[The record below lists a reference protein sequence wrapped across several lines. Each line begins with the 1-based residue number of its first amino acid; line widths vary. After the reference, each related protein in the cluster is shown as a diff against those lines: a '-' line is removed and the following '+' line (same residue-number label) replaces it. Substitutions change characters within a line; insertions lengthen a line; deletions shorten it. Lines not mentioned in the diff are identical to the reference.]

1 MERSLRRTIDRQAFV
16 LHYQPVIE
24 LETGRIAAFE
34 ALIRWPHETRGLIP
48 PTEFIPLAEE
58 TGLILPIGRWALR
71 EACRQLRRWQG
82 ADERLAKLGIG
93 VNLSARQFSDEGL
106 VGQVADVLAETGLPP
121 ACLKLE
127 ITESILMVNAQVAL
141 ARLNPLRAMGVRISM
156 DDFGTGYSSLSYL
169 QRFPIDTLKIDQS
182 FIGAMTHTIEGAEIV
197 RAILN
202 LGKALHLEVIAEGSD
217 SAEQVAMLRAMGCP
231 LTQGYFFSPPL
242 PEHEAAAMLM
252 RKGGP
257 LPGP

>member
-1 MERSLRRTIDRQAFV
+1 
-16 LHYQPVIE
+16 
-24 LETGRIAAFE
+24 
-34 ALIRWPHETRGLIP
+34 
-48 PTEFIPLAEE
+48 
-58 TGLILPIGRWALR
+58 LR

-82 ADERLAKLGIG
+82 ADERLAKLSIG

-141 ARLNPLRAMGVRISM
+141 ARLAPLRAMGVGISM

-182 FIGAMTHTIEGAEIV
+182 FIGAMTHTIEG
-197 RAILN
+197 RR
-202 LGKALHLEVIAEGSD
+202 S
-217 SAEQVAMLRAMGCP
+217 SAPSSTWARPC
-231 LTQGYFFSPPL
+231 TW
-242 PEHEAAAMLM
+242 
-252 RKGGP
+252 R
-257 LPGP
+257 